1 MAYIIGQYNH
11 NYDSKDDEDF
21 IIPIDSGIAQRRQA
35 DSDKG
40 VTGGTLD
47 PFYDECITLDSS
59 RVFQGGVTYYFRGQ
73 IKRMTDSQIFNIKLV
88 NYQRP
93 EKGNGVEQ
101 FIKQIVVQGGSYEH
115 EWVSVEIIFTPLEEL
130 TFDTLLFELQRNI
143 SDYRVMTRYPL
154 IAYQQL
160 GIVKNKIEDMVG
172 NGVQRLLKI
181 GVQSHPGLMMC
192 INREEIHMSRTGIFE
207 IRNGVLPVDFFSV
220 VNAATE
226 TGDALDNWKIGK
238 DVEVIDIE
246 YTEVKNPQ
254 PGTNPKEEGWYEQ
267 SGAGATYTYILT
279 SDTSLESG
287 KTYYIQN
294 NNAEEKERAY
304 AVLSSACF
312 FGEEK
317 EYKIDAFTLDYM
329 YNKNT

>member
-11 NYDSKDDEDF
+11 NYASGDDDDF
-21 IIPIDSGIAQRRQA
+21 IIPITSGEVKRRET
-35 DSDKG
+35 DIDKG
-40 VTGGTLD
+40 VTGGTLA
-47 PFYDECITLDSS
+47 PFNDECIKIADGGG
-59 RVFQGGVTYYFRGQ
+59 FQSGVTYYFRGQ

-88 NYQRP
+88 NYDRP
-93 EKGNGVEQ
+93 ENGNGVEQ

-115 EWVSVEIIFTPLEEL
+115 EWVSVEIIFTPLEGL

-143 SDYRVMTRYPL
+143 NDYRVMIRYPL

-160 GIVKNKIEDMVG
+160 GVVKNKIEDMAG

-192 INREEIHMSRTGIFE
+192 VNKEEIHMSRTGIFE

-226 TGDALDNWKIGK
+226 TETTVDDWKAER
-238 DVEVIDIE
+238 DSEVINIE
-246 YTEVKNPQ
+246 Q
-254 PGTNPKEEGWYEQ
+254 
-267 SGAGATYTYILT
+267 TY
-279 SDTSLESG
+279 SDPTD
-287 KTYYIQN
+287 
-294 NNAEEKERAY
+294 KEREY
-304 AVLSSACF
+304 EKLHSECF
-312 FGEEK
+312 FGTNK
-317 EYKIDAFTLDYM
+317 QYKIDAFTLDYM